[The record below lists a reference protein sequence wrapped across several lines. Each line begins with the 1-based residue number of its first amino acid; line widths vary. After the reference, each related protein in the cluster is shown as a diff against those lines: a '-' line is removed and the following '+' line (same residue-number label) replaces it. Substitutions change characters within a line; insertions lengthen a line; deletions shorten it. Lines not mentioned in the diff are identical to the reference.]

1 MPPFFDYDEGDGER
15 TMRGIR
21 WFSVNDRIFIVGADD
36 SVRPCLP
43 LFYKGRLFLAALR
56 RGRRGEVTPPYAPI
70 AALLSSHRHL

>member
-1 MPPFFDYDEGDGER
+1 MRPFA
-15 TMRGIR
+15 
-21 WFSVNDRIFIVGADD
+21 VNDGIIFVGADD

-43 LFYKGRLFLAALR
+43 LFYKGRLFLVALR